1 MRDDLL
7 AYLLDD
13 ADPEQRRRIE
23 HHLECDP
30 TWQHELERLRS
41 CLEAQS
47 SGSTSADCPPEDL
60 VRRTCSLVDSAVL
73 EGITI
78 CPGESSAATLS
89 EASEFVSHTR
99 RWSIADW
106 TVGTGIVAVVFMLLL
121 PALHESRETARRLK
135 CQDNI
140 REIGS
145 GLVDYAERGR
155 QGLPHVGFHQNAGM
169 FVMELAEG
177 SRLSR
182 TQLAE
187 LLVCPGSQLAD
198 DVFSGKIVMHIPTR
212 DELNAATE
220 KQLLELRQ
228 HMSGS
233 FAYQFGYVDAKGNY
247 CRMKFVGRSDAPM
260 LADAPSYLVEGF
272 QSANHGGCGQNVI
285 FQDLSSRYCNQ
296 CVCENGDK
304 HLFLNIKGQHAAGQ
318 THLDYVLGRSEAT
331 PAGNLYPARQ

>member
-13 ADPEQRRRIE
+13 VDPDQRRRIE
-23 HHLECDP
+23 QRLDSDP
-30 TWQHELERLRS
+30 IWQRELERLRA

-47 SGSTSADCPPEDL
+47 TGPPSVGCPPNDL
-60 VRRTCSLVDSAVL
+60 VEKTCSLVDSAVL
-73 EGITI
+73 EARKS
-78 CPGESSAATLS
+78 CPNRLS
-89 EASEFVSHTR
+89 EASEFGSHTR

-106 TVGTGIVAVVFMLLL
+106 TVGGGIVAVVVMLLF
-121 PALHESRETARRLK
+121 PALHESRDSARRMK
-135 CQDNI
+135 CQDNL
-140 REIGS
+140 RELGA

-155 QGLPHVGFHQNAGM
+155 QGLPHVGYHQNAGI
-169 FVMELAEG
+169 FVVELAEG

-182 TQLAE
+182 KQLAE

-220 KQLLELRQ
+220 QQLLELQ
-228 HMSGS
+228 KHMSGS

-247 CRMKFVGRSDAPM
+247 CHMKFVGRSDAPM
-260 LADAPSYLVEGF
+260 LADAPSYSVEGF

-285 FQDLSSRYCNQ
+285 FQDLSSRYCSQ
-296 CVCENGDK
+296 CVYENGDK
-304 HLFLNIKGQHAAGQ
+304 HLFLNTAGQHAAGR
-318 THLDYVLGRSEAT
+318 TPLDYVLGRSEAT
-331 PAGNLYPARQ
+331 PAGNLQSARQ